1 MSLSNGTIAK
11 SISILSPIAMVL
23 ALGASISSLN
33 TEIKDKLNLK
43 NIAMSIPFSEKN
55 KEEPLAK
62 EINMYRDEVLQLRH
76 TLSALKNTSTLTPE
90 NVRIEVLEGK
100 VTEIEKKVNSLNDIL
115 GSNPEKAMAL
125 PLMRKDLDSLNTS
138 LKVVSDYSDKQLERF
153 ISLFYWIIG
162 VLAGGII
169 SIAAGLYFGL
179 KKNNEPL
186 GPK

>member
-23 ALGASISSLN
+23 ALSAGITSLN
-33 TEIKDKLNLK
+33 TEIKDKPNLM
-43 NIAMSIPFSEKN
+43 NIVMSIPFSDKT

-62 EINMYRDEVLQLRH
+62 EINMYRDEVVQLRN
-76 TLSALKNTSTLTPE
+76 TLAALKNTSTLTPE
-90 NVRIEVLEGK
+90 NVRIEVLESK
-100 VTEIEKKVNSLNDIL
+100 VTEIEKKVNALNDIL

-153 ISLFYWIIG
+153 INLFYWIIG

-179 KKNNEPL
+179 KKNNEPSGL
-186 GPK
+186 K